1 MICDLGKG
9 TKNKST
15 KPRKMRKL
23 KVSTELLLNAGTDQD
38 NLPRTDQDNLPP
50 PPLWIRIHSQG
61 KIWYKTFVPKK
72 IWIVTQYDKNK
83 RVFRNAPRWR
93 CTAIFNATAY
103 SKVCFISLARQY
115 CALNFWIIHQLNDN
129 NIIFIMNISIKS
141 EWIEFKSKLQYH
153 SQILLDNLL

>member
-9 TKNKST
+9 AKTSPQNLGRCVSWKCQLNYCLMQGLTRIICPLPHYESEYT
-15 KPRKMRKL
+15 RKARYDIKRL
-23 KVSTELLLNAGTDQD
+23 
-38 NLPRTDQDNLPP
+38 
-50 PPLWIRIHSQG
+50 
-61 KIWYKTFVPKK
+61 YPKK

-129 NIIFIMNISIKS
+129 NIIIIMNISIKS

-153 SQILLDNLL
+153 SQIPLDNLL